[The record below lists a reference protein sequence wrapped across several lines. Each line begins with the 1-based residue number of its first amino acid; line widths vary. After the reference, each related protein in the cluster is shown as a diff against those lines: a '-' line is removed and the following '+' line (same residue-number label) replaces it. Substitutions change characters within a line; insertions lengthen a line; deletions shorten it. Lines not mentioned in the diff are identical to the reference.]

1 MSNIRYEFIMSQIT
15 PIRDMKENEK
25 IKISFVFY
33 EGCQGPCIFKVCK
46 NRDLLETYQAL
57 MEVRHPNLAV
67 IYDCVYENGNTY
79 VLEEYIP
86 GKTLAEILEANG
98 TFSEEE
104 TRRIMMELCDGLEV
118 LHRHEPSIIHNDIK
132 ASNIMIR
139 EDGAIKLFDFDISRT
154 YKEGSYKNTKLMG
167 TYEYAAPEHYGFG
180 QSEPC
185 TDIYSLGVTMHEML
199 TGKGLDHEHN
209 VTYQGTLA
217 NVIRKCVEIDRKKRY
232 ASAALLK
239 ADLAKGQS
247 RVPFKLWWIL
257 AAICGVFLLVV
268 GGLCL
273 GDYFAGR
280 GEKPDVP
287 GVEGSPSEERSED
300 ESLGNTEGASST
312 EESEDTEGA
321 DTEVSGE
328 TEKSTDSDD
337 TQVPEETEDID
348 DIEDST
354 TPDSSQGSEST
365 EVKPPV
371 EDTKDD
377 VVSTPQKETQ
387 IIYQIQDTFLAMDAW
402 NDGTFLFME
411 EISGDYYL
419 RSSDGKSTLLEGV
432 NAPRGAQLK
441 CNPYTDQMYLVTIGF
456 EAKKKVYSVTK
467 GLEIEFL
474 TDCYNNSD
482 DGIIGFF
489 SDGTVAYGA
498 NRYDIND
505 WSCVAQNCN
514 AYSANI
520 INDKQYSFEFISV
533 ESGFEYYFLERD
545 EACNIVREFPLEDE
559 GIIFC
564 GEWSLGTGIYNN
576 SEDVYFIGM
585 KDNKLNLYCFDGEGF
600 TITLCLDDYEVGFI
614 RQYKICVTDDAFI
627 YYNKDTKTILKC
639 VFE

>member
-1 MSNIRYEFIMSQIT
+1 MSQIT

-98 TFSEEE
+98 TFAEEE

-118 LHRHEPSIIHNDIK
+118 LHCHEPSIIHNDIK

-239 ADLAKGQS
+239 ADLAKGQR
-247 RVPFKLWWIL
+247 RVSFKWWWIL
-257 AAICGVFLLVV
+257 AAICDVFLLVV

-287 GVEGSPSEERSED
+287 GITGEPSEERSED
-300 ESLGNTEGASST
+300 ESLGDTEGVSAT

-321 DTEVSGE
+321 DTEVNGE
-328 TEKSTDSDD
+328 TEESTDSDD
-337 TQVPEETEDID
+337 TQVPEETE

-365 EVKPPV
+365 EEKPPI
-371 EDTKDD
+371 ED
-377 VVSTPQKETQ
+377 SEETEKKKVNAVYRMQ
-387 IIYQIQDTFLAMDAW
+387 GDFLTMDAW
-402 NDGTFLFME
+402 GDGTFVLME
-411 EISGDYYL
+411 RIYGKCYL
-419 RSSDGKSTLLEGV
+419 RCSDGKEKYLEGV
-432 NAPRGAQLK
+432 RAGYDAQLEY
-441 CNPYTDQMYLVTIGF
+441 NPYLDQMYLFVF
-456 EAKKKVYSVTK
+456 DYSKHYVYAVSK
-467 GLEIEFL
+467 DLELKIMAQYDREGAWGAFVAF
-474 TDCYNNSD
+474 Y
-482 DGIIGFF
+482 
-489 SDGTVAYGA
+489 SDGTMQ
-498 NRYDIND
+498 YDGQHLNCED
-505 WSCVAQNCN
+505 WSLLEMISYGPEPVMIQ
-514 AYSANI
+514 
-520 INDKQYSFEFISV
+520 DKIYSFQTIYTGTNPV
-533 ESGFEYYFLERD
+533 HVFLESD
-545 EACNIVREFPLEDE
+545 EEGQIVSDFVVEDE
-559 GIIFC
+559 GIKY
-564 GEWSLGTGIYNN
+564 EREPATLGVYSNN
-576 SEDVYFIGM
+576 DVAYFIA
-585 KDNKLNLYCFDGEGF
+585 KKEYVPYLYCFDGERLLQMG
-600 TITLCLDDYEVGFI
+600 
-614 RQYKICVTDDAFI
+614 CVQI
-627 YYNKDTKTILKC
+627 YYEYEELCVRDT
-639 VFE
+639 VFRYYSSQENAIMEVSLE

>member
-1 MSNIRYEFIMSQIT
+1 MSQIT

-118 LHRHEPSIIHNDIK
+118 LHCHEPSIIHNDIK

-232 ASAALLK
+232 ASAVLLK
-239 ADLAKGQS
+239 ADLAKGQR
-247 RVPFKLWWIL
+247 RVTFKWWWL
-257 AAICGVFLLVV
+257 FGAICGVILLLI

-273 GDYFAGR
+273 NDYLAGR
-280 GEKPDVP
+280 GEKPNVP
-287 GVEGSPSEERSED
+287 GITGEPSEERSED
-300 ESLGNTEGASST
+300 ESLGDTEGVPST
-312 EESEDTEGA
+312 EESESIEGSEDTELTVGSEV
-321 DTEVSGE
+321 TEGSGE
-328 TEKSTDSDD
+328 TEDSSDNED
-337 TQVPEETEDID
+337 SQVSEETEN
-348 DIEDST
+348 IEDST
-354 TPDSSQGSEST
+354 TPEGAQGSEST
-365 EVKPPV
+365 EEKPPT

-377 VVSTPQKETQ
+377 VVSTSKKETQ
-387 IIYQIQDTFLAMDAW
+387 IVYQIQDTFLAMDAW
-402 NDGTFLFME
+402 NDGTILFME

-441 CNPYTDQMYLVTIGF
+441 CNPYTDQMYLVAVGF
-456 EAKKKVYSVTK
+456 DTKKKVYSVTR

-474 TDCYNNSD
+474 TDCDNYSD
-482 DGIIGFF
+482 NGIVGFF
-489 SDGTVAYGA
+489 SDGTVAYDFYRL
-498 NRYDIND
+498 NTND
-505 WSCVAQNCN
+505 WTCVGQLCS
-514 AYSANI
+514 AYIANI
-520 INDKQYSFEFISV
+520 INDKFYSLEVINV
-533 ESGFEYYFLERD
+533 ESRTEYYFFERD
-545 EACNIVREFPLEDE
+545 EEENILRDFPLEDE
-559 GIIFC
+559 GILFC
-564 GEWSLGTGIYNN
+564 GEWNLKTGIYNN

-600 TITLCLDDYEVGFI
+600 AITLCLDGYEVGFI

-627 YYNKDTKTILKC
+627 YYNKDNKTIVKC

>member
-118 LHRHEPSIIHNDIK
+118 LHCHEPSIIHNDIK

-239 ADLAKGQS
+239 VDLAKGQR
-247 RVPFKLWWIL
+247 RVSFKWWWIL

-273 GDYFAGR
+273 GDYFVGR

-287 GVEGSPSEERSED
+287 GVEGSPSEEHSED
-300 ESLGNTEGASST
+300 ESLGNTEGVSAT

-321 DTEVSGE
+321 DTEVNGE
-328 TEKSTDSDD
+328 TEESTDSDD
-337 TQVPEETEDID
+337 TQVPEETE

-387 IIYQIQDTFLAMDAW
+387 IVYQIQDTFLAMDAW

-520 INDKQYSFEFISV
+520 INDKQYSFEFVSV
-533 ESGFEYYFLERD
+533 ETGFEYYFLERD
-545 EACNIVREFPLEDE
+545 EACNIVREFPMEDE

-564 GEWSLGTGIYNN
+564 GEWNLKTGIYNN

-585 KDNKLNLYCFDGEGF
+585 KDNKLNLYCFDGEDF
-600 TITLCLDDYEVGFI
+600 TLTICLDDYEVGVI
-614 RQYKICVTDDAFI
+614 RQYKICVTEDAFI
-627 YYNKDTKTILKC
+627 YYNKDNKTIVKC